1 VTTPERVLYGLA
13 YWSRRGEPDMV
24 DQLAAALS
32 EPERAEARAVMDVPG
47 VAETLRSLSM
57 DELRARMLA
66 LAGKTRETQVSEPQ
80 REVTTILPG
89 GRGQPTLVIRE
100 PGWEQQAAAEREAQR
115 RAETAAEVKR
125 IERERAIRESPFT
138 PRPPL
143 VPTDPVAQVHAE
155 WEREKWFRECAELR
169 DVPRKQA
176 ELEEWA
182 RKVELGRAMAPPDPP
197 PPMRYGRPVS
207 KAQLNYEAQ
216 QADYQAKQ
224 ASHVGRG
231 CGYCNTCRNGGGQFC
246 LYG

>member
-1 VTTPERVLYGLA
+1 VTAPERVLYGLA

-32 EPERAEARAVMDVPG
+32 PAERAEARAVMDLPG
-47 VAETLRSLSM
+47 VGETLRTLSE

-80 REVTTILPG
+80 HEVTTILHGGPG
-89 GRGQPTLVIRE
+89 VPTLIARE

-125 IERERAIRESPFT
+125 IERERVIRENS

-143 VPTDPVAQVHAE
+143 VPTDPVARVHAE
-155 WEREKWFRECAELR
+155 WERQKWLDECAESR

-182 RKVELGRAMAPPDPP
+182 RKYELERAMAPPAPP
-197 PPMRYGRPVS
+197 EPTRYGRPVS

-224 ASHVGRG
+224 ASRAGRG
-231 CGYCNTCRNGGGQFC
+231 CGYCNTCRNGGGQWC
-246 LYG
+246 LNR